1 MQKPSTDNYVDNRWK
16 ALRETGVLFALL
28 YLRPMAFPRV
38 NLTLRTRIYLSM
50 ITLLI
55 VTFVV
60 SGVTAYMNFKSQE
73 DEYNDQRLRR
83 KEQAVQESMWY
94 YLKQLGGT
102 LDPSNI
108 PALFEDKLGE
118 LSDVHRLLI
127 SIYNLNGGLLISS
140 EPETLGQLGFGGT
153 LDYTVLKQLST
164 GNSRA
169 EQKQDVDYGTYV
181 MAYWYFTDADG
192 RPLAITN
199 VRYEKE
205 DINTDELRD
214 FLVRLTQVYVVL
226 FIAASALAYFLSNYI
241 TSSLQKIGRR
251 MQTVD
256 ISTSNTPIEWKGK
269 DEIGTLV
276 DAYNRMLMEVRQ
288 SANQLAQREREGAWR
303 EMAKQVAHEIKN
315 PLTPMKLR
323 VQHLERSLSPDDP
336 NFTSKLNAFSRSMI
350 EQIQSLATIATE
362 FSDFAK
368 MPRAKAE
375 RVELVGLLRDA
386 VGLFDNNSSTK
397 VVFTP
402 RCNAAESVVFA
413 DREQLLRVFN
423 NLITNARQAIPEERE
438 GKVEVTVNRRGDQ
451 VLVEVID
458 NGTGIPE
465 EMRAQIFVPN
475 FTTKSTG
482 TGLGLAIVHNI
493 VEQAGGSIHFE
504 SVVNEGSVF
513 TVELPCTAPA
523 DSV

>member
-1 MQKPSTDNYVDNRWK
+1 
-16 ALRETGVLFALL
+16 
-28 YLRPMAFPRV
+28 
-38 NLTLRTRIYLSM
+38 M

-83 KEQAVQESMWY
+83 KEQAVQESMRY

-102 LDPSNI
+102 LDPVNI
-108 PALFEDKLGE
+108 TALFEDKLGE
-118 LSDVHRLLI
+118 LSDVHRVLI
-127 SIYNLNGGLLISS
+127 SIYDLNGELLISS
-140 EPETLGQLGFGGT
+140 EPETLDKLGFSGS

-164 GNSRA
+164 GNDRA
-169 EQKQDVDYGTYV
+169 EQKEDVDYGTYV
-181 MAYWYFTDADG
+181 MAYWYFTDSEG

-205 DINTDELRD
+205 EINTVELRD

-241 TSSLQKIGRR
+241 TSSLQKIGKR
-251 MQTVD
+251 MQTIDV
-256 ISTSNTPIEWKGK
+256 STANTPIEWKGK

-276 DAYNRMLMEVRQ
+276 DAYNRMLMELRQ
-288 SANQLAQREREGAWR
+288 SADQLAQREREGAWR

-336 NFTSKLNAFSRSMI
+336 NFNAKITAFSRSMI
-350 EQIQSLATIATE
+350 EQIQSLATIATD

-375 RVELVGLLRDA
+375 NVDLASLLRDA
-386 VGLFDNNSSTK
+386 VGLFDNNSTTQVTFSQQCSSDEST
-397 VVFTP
+397 
-402 RCNAAESVVFA
+402 VFA

-423 NLITNARQAIPEERE
+423 NLITNARQAIPDGRE
-438 GKVEVTVNRRGDQ
+438 GRVEVIVKRISDR
-451 VLVEVID
+451 VVVEVID

-465 EMRAQIFVPN
+465 EMRSQIFVPN

-482 TGLGLAIVHNI
+482 TGFGLAIVHSI
-493 VEQAGGSIHFE
+493 VEQAGGAIHFE
-504 SVVNEGSVF
+504 STVDQGTVF
-513 TVELPCTAPA
+513 TVELPGKAQA
-523 DSV
+523 DSE